1 MAEMG
6 WNPPGKNCGLC
17 GVGSCDEFVISV
29 QKGEKSYFDCPFYRE
44 EIEKIEETELCRDK
58 DSYSGK
64 DILGRDYDFI
74 LDPMPCEVSARK
86 VILPFRPDLVE
97 KWEIVPDDIV
107 VGRPAG
113 SGCPVQHVMRVIDAN
128 AVTGVLT
135 CFVVGPAHS
144 RGKQVK
150 EIEAYHVV
158 GFVGVARVVAREPVF
173 GMRQRF
179 LPGFC
184 MMDLSHTG
192 VINMILEKKD
202 GFHVRIE
209 DIRL

>member
-1 MAEMG
+1 MS

-17 GVGSCDEFVISV
+17 GAKSCDEFVILV
-29 QKGEKSYFDCPFYRE
+29 RNGEKSYFDCPFYRE

-58 DSYSGK
+58 ASYSGK

-74 LDPMPCEVSARK
+74 LDSMPHEVSLRK
-86 VILPFRPDLVE
+86 IILPFRPDLVE
-97 KWEIVPDDIV
+97 KWSIVPDDIV

-135 CFVVGPAHS
+135 CFVVGPAYS

-158 GFVGVARVVAREPVF
+158 GFEGVARVVNREPVF

-192 VINMILEKKD
+192 VVNMILEKKD
-202 GFHVRIE
+202 GLHVRIE
-209 DIRL
+209 DVRL